1 MCCYRLKS
9 VNGISK
15 IKKII
20 FIRSELKWILLKKIQ
35 DLSLYLI
42 TQMLKVVV
50 AAAKVSTYEI
60 IKNYNYY

>member
-20 FIRSELKWILLKKIQ
+20 FKRLELKWILLKKIL

-50 AAAKVSTYEI
+50 AAAKVSIYDI
-60 IKNYNYY
+60 IKNYYYF